1 MRRPTL
7 KRTLFLLAAIT
18 AALAVPSGALAKNI
32 SELKLCGPSSCATI
46 DDKSILQQWMQSG
59 DGGPTG
65 TPSLAPYYRLDVTVT
80 AGPGETFE
88 NGKTSLTWSQ
98 WYVPSAHAVRGE
110 SESGAASW
118 VVESGR
124 AAEIFTNAV
133 HGVDPYPAPTIT
145 RATVGRRTVS
155 DPASYARLFDPK
167 WKIASD
173 WSASDRRPIRL
184 FSASPSP
191 WTDGKNTL
199 LYSPKKRTLSR
210 DGTVVAV
217 PKSIAS
223 RLTRA
228 RSLEGGGGHKQ
239 LAFAAAGIIAA
250 GLAGVALF
258 RRLR

>member
-1 MRRPTL
+1 M
-7 KRTLFLLAAIT
+7 KRTLLLLAAVS
-18 AALAVPSGALAKNI
+18 AALAAPTAATAKNI

-46 DDKSILQQWMQSG
+46 NDKNVLAEWMQSG

-65 TPSLAPYYRLDVTVT
+65 TPPLAPYYRFDVTVT
-80 AGPGETFE
+80 AGAGETFE
-88 NGKTSLTWSQ
+88 NGKTSVTWSQ

-124 AAEIFTNAV
+124 AAEIFRNAL
-133 HGVDPYPAPTIT
+133 HGIEPYAAPTIT
-145 RATVGRRTVS
+145 RATIGGRTVR
-155 DPASYARLFDPK
+155 DPASYARLFDAK

-173 WSASDRRPIRL
+173 WSASDRRKIRL
-184 FSASPSP
+184 FSAAPSP

-217 PKSIAS
+217 PRSVAA

-228 RSLEGGGGHKQ
+228 RSLEGGGGHAQ
-239 LAFAAAGIIAA
+239 LAFAAAGIVAV